1 MFSKI
6 SLQRENECVREK
18 SKSVSM
24 LVRHTGGAS
33 REKEDKE
40 SACECYLE
48 RERGNVCVNRE

>member
-18 SKSVSM
+18 SKSVGL

-33 REKEDKE
+33 REKIDKE
-40 SACECYLE
+40 SECECYLE
-48 RERGNVCVNRE
+48 KERGNVCVNRE